1 MLTTPLA
8 RRRARPH
15 IRRTL
20 EGPSVR
26 TSDDPRGWLLAPSSP
41 TDALRDGY
49 ALERELGR
57 GGMASAEA
65 GARWTA
71 RHEGTFVLTQDQAF
85 ELAKRANAAT
95 LGAALKV

>member
-1 MLTTPLA
+1 
-8 RRRARPH
+8 
-15 IRRTL
+15 
-20 EGPSVR
+20 
-26 TSDDPRGWLLAPSSP
+26 
-41 TDALRDGY
+41 
-49 ALERELGR
+49 
-57 GGMASAEA
+57 MASAEA